1 MVTICRVK
9 EPPSANLLRSVRL
22 AMRLLWGELEI
33 ELPKPTGAQSS
44 ARRITDGRVDAAQH
58 YHMAPTAIE
67 RSQNT
72 ATERRTPQAEP

>member
-58 YHMAPTAIE
+58 YHMAPTAH
-67 RSQNT
+67 
-72 ATERRTPQAEP
+72 